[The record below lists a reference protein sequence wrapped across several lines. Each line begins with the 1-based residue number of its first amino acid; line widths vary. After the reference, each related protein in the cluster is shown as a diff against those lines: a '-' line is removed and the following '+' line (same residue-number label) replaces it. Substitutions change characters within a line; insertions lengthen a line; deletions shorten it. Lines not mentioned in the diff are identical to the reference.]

1 MHSLPCNRLHSPHQ
15 LMFLSRRY
23 VIDCKEKF
31 LLGGEQALKTSTLQ
45 DVARV
50 AQVSTATVSRT
61 LSNPDLVS
69 ESTRTRVAEAVKA
82 TGYRINR
89 AARNLRTQRAHS
101 VLVLLPDL
109 ANPFFS
115 TILEGISR
123 HLSKDGYSM
132 LIASTKQVHDSGER
146 LIDYLDDARA
156 DGMII
161 LDGGLTSDVVDM
173 LENTPQSKRILF
185 ACEWID
191 GADFPSVRCQNR
203 QGARMAVNHLYELG
217 HRKIAHV
224 TGPKGNVL
232 AQSRKEAYEKEVA
245 QLGLEQ
251 KPEWIIRGDF
261 SLAAGCMAAQAWIAL
276 KDRPTAVF
284 CASDQLA
291 MGFIAELS
299 RHHLK
304 VPDDVSV
311 MGFDDIDLAE
321 QFIPPLTTIRQD
333 RLMIGETSAEML
345 MARIV
350 APNAE
355 HRCNAAVLPVS
366 LVVRKSTASPK

>member
-1 MHSLPCNRLHSPHQ
+1 MA
-15 LMFLSRRY
+15 
-23 VIDCKEKF
+23 K
-31 LLGGEQALKTSTLQ
+31 
-45 DVARV
+45 
-50 AQVSTATVSRT
+50 VSTATVSRT
-61 LSNPDLVS
+61 LSNPDVVS
-69 ESTRTRVAEAVKA
+69 ESTRRKVSEAVKI

-89 AARNLRTQRAHS
+89 AARNLRTQRSHS

-123 HLSKDGYSM
+123 NLSQQGYSM

-161 LDGGLTSDVVDM
+161 LDGGLDAEIVQV
-173 LENTPQSKRILF
+173 LENAPQAARILF
-185 ACEWID
+185 ACEWVD
-191 GADFPSVRCQNR
+191 GANFPSVRCENR
-203 QGARMAVNHLYELG
+203 HGTRSAVNHLYDLG

-224 TGPKGNVL
+224 TGPEANVL
-232 AQSRKEAYEKEVA
+232 SSTRKDEFVA
-245 QLGLEQ
+245 EIAKLDLTLE
-251 KPEWIIRGDF
+251 PEWVIAGDF
-261 SLAAGCMAAQAWIAL
+261 SLSAGCQAAQAWIAL

-299 RHHLK
+299 RHDIK

-321 QFIPPLTTIRQD
+321 QFIPPLTTIKQD
-333 RLMIGETSAEML
+333 RLMIGDTAAKML
-345 MARIV
+345 MARIIS
-350 APNAE
+350 PFDTQTD
-355 HRCNAAVLPVS
+355 HAAVVPVS
-366 LVVRKSTASPK
+366 LVIRQSTASLP

>member
-1 MHSLPCNRLHSPHQ
+1 M
-15 LMFLSRRY
+15 
-23 VIDCKEKF
+23 
-31 LLGGEQALKTSTLQ
+31 ALKTLTLQ

-50 AQVSTATVSRT
+50 AGVSTATVSRT
-61 LSNPDLVS
+61 LSDPNVVS
-69 ESTRTRVAEAVKA
+69 ESTRRKVSDAVKS

-89 AARNLRTQRAHS
+89 TARNLRTQRAHS

-115 TILEGISR
+115 NILEGISS
-123 HLSKDGYSM
+123 HLSSQGYSM

-156 DGMII
+156 DGMIV
-161 LDGGLTSDVVDM
+161 LDGGLAPDVVEM
-173 LENTPQSKRILF
+173 LANAPQSKPVLT

-191 GADFPSVRCQNR
+191 GASFPSVRCENR
-203 QGARMAVNHLYELG
+203 HGTRAAVNHLYDLG

-224 TGPKGNVL
+224 TGPADNVL
-232 AQSRKEAYEKEVA
+232 TQTRKAAFADEIAE
-245 QLGLEQ
+245 LRLDL
-251 KPEWIIRGDF
+251 PPDWIIPGDF
-261 SLAAGCMAAQAWIAL
+261 SLIGGCDAARAWIGM

-291 MGFIAELS
+291 LGFIAELS
-299 RHHLK
+299 RHGIS
-304 VPDDVSV
+304 VPRHVSV

-333 RLMIGETSAEML
+333 RLIIGETAAKML
-345 MARIV
+345 MSRILN
-350 APNAE
+350 PGDPQAE
-355 HRCNAAVLPVS
+355 NSAVLPVS
-366 LVVRKSTASPK
+366 LVIRDSTAPPQ

>member
-1 MHSLPCNRLHSPHQ
+1 MA
-15 LMFLSRRY
+15 
-23 VIDCKEKF
+23 K
-31 LLGGEQALKTSTLQ
+31 
-45 DVARV
+45 
-50 AQVSTATVSRT
+50 VSTATVSRT
-61 LSNPDLVS
+61 LSNPDVVS
-69 ESTRTRVAEAVKA
+69 ESTRRKVSEAVKI

-89 AARNLRTQRAHS
+89 AARNLRTQRSHS

-123 HLSKDGYSM
+123 NLSQQGYSM

-161 LDGGLTSDVVDM
+161 LDGGLDAEIVQV
-173 LENTPQSKRILF
+173 LENAPQAARILF
-185 ACEWID
+185 ACEWVD
-191 GADFPSVRCQNR
+191 GANFPSVRCENR
-203 QGARMAVNHLYELG
+203 HGTRSAVNHLYDLG

-224 TGPKGNVL
+224 TGPEANVL
-232 AQSRKEAYEKEVA
+232 SSTRKDEFVA
-245 QLGLEQ
+245 EIAKLDLTLE
-251 KPEWIIRGDF
+251 PEWVIAGDF
-261 SLAAGCMAAQAWIAL
+261 SLSAGCQAAQAWIAL

-299 RHHLK
+299 RHDIK

-321 QFIPPLTTIRQD
+321 QFIPPLTTIKQD
-333 RLMIGETSAEML
+333 RLMIGDTAAKML
-345 MARIV
+345 MARIIS
-350 APNAE
+350 PFDTQTD
-355 HRCNAAVLPVS
+355 HAAVVPVS
-366 LVVRKSTASPK
+366 LVIRQSTASPP

>member
-1 MHSLPCNRLHSPHQ
+1 M
-15 LMFLSRRY
+15 
-23 VIDCKEKF
+23 
-31 LLGGEQALKTSTLQ
+31 KTSTLQ

-61 LSNPDLVS
+61 LSNPDVVS
-69 ESTRTRVAEAVKA
+69 ESTRTRVAEAVTA

-123 HLSKDGYSM
+123 HLSKQGYSM

-161 LDGGLTSDVVDM
+161 LDGGLDPDVVEM
-173 LENTPQSKRILF
+173 LQSAPQSTRILF
-185 ACEWID
+185 ACEWVD
-191 GADFPSVRCQNR
+191 GAQFPSVRCENR
-203 QGARMAVNHLYELG
+203 AGARMAVTHLHELG

-224 TGPKGNVL
+224 TGPEGNVL
-232 AQSRKEAYEKEVA
+232 MHSRKDAFVA
-245 QLGLEQ
+245 EIARLGLAAH
-251 KPEWIIRGDF
+251 PGWIIAGDF
-261 SLAAGCMAAQAWIAL
+261 SLAAGCRAAQAWIAL

-299 RHHLK
+299 RHGLK
-304 VPDDVSV
+304 VPQDVSV
-311 MGFDDIDLAE
+311 VGFDDIDLAE

-333 RLMIGETSAEML
+333 RLMIGETAAQML
-345 MARIV
+345 MARILPR
-350 APNAE
+350 AAQSLD
-355 HRCNAAVLPVS
+355 HAAVLPVS
-366 LVVRKSTASPK
+366 LVVRKSTAAP

>member
-1 MHSLPCNRLHSPHQ
+1 M
-15 LMFLSRRY
+15 
-23 VIDCKEKF
+23 
-31 LLGGEQALKTSTLQ
+31 KTSTLQ

-50 AQVSTATVSRT
+50 ARVSTATVSRT
-61 LSNPDLVS
+61 LSNPDVVS
-69 ESTRTRVAEAVKA
+69 ESTRTRVAEAVKV

-123 HLSKDGYSM
+123 HLSKRGYSM
-132 LIASTKQVHDSGER
+132 LIASTQQVHDSGER

-161 LDGGLTSDVVDM
+161 LDGALDPEVVEM
-173 LENTPQSKRILF
+173 LENAPQSNRILF
-185 ACEWID
+185 ACEWIE
-191 GADFPSVRCQNR
+191 GTSFPSVRCQNR
-203 QGARMAVNHLYELG
+203 QGARTAVDHLFELG
-217 HRKIAHV
+217 HHKIAHV

-232 AQSRKEAYEKEVA
+232 MQSRKDAFEEQIAKH
-245 QLGLEQ
+245 GLERR
-251 KPEWIIRGDF
+251 PEWIIAGDF
-261 SLAAGCMAAQAWIAL
+261 SLEAGCLAAKEWIAL

-291 MGFIAELS
+291 MGFVAELS
-299 RHHLK
+299 RHGLK

-321 QFIPPLTTIRQD
+321 QFIPPVTSIRQD
-333 RLMIGETSAEML
+333 RLVIGETAAKML
-345 MARIV
+345 MARIMT
-350 APNAE
+350 PDDE
-355 HRCNAAVLPVS
+355 PLCHAAVLPVS
-366 LVVRKSTASPK
+366 LVVRKSTAPPNR

>member
-1 MHSLPCNRLHSPHQ
+1 M
-15 LMFLSRRY
+15 
-23 VIDCKEKF
+23 VV
-31 LLGGEQALKTSTLQ
+31 KTSTLQ

-50 AQVSTATVSRT
+50 ANVSTATVSRT
-61 LSNPDLVS
+61 LSNPDVVS

-115 TILEGISR
+115 MILEGISR
-123 HLSKDGYSM
+123 HLSQEGYSM

-161 LDGGLTSDVVDM
+161 LDGGLDPEVVDM
-173 LENTPQSKRILF
+173 LESAPQAKRILF

-191 GADFPSVRCQNR
+191 GTSFPSVRCENR
-203 QGARMAVNHLYELG
+203 EGARMAVNHLYDLG

-224 TGPKGNVL
+224 TGPEGNVL
-232 AQSRKEAYEKEVA
+232 MHRRKDAFIDEITK
-245 QLGLEQ
+245 LKLEH
-251 KPEWIIRGDF
+251 KPDWIIAGEF
-261 SLAAGCMAAQAWIAL
+261 SLAAGCRAAQAWIAL
-276 KDRPTAVF
+276 DDRPTAVF

-291 MGFIAELS
+291 MAFIAELS
-299 RHHLK
+299 RHAFK
-304 VPDDVSV
+304 VPEDVSV
-311 MGFDDIDLAE
+311 MGFDDIGLAE
-321 QFIPPLTTIRQD
+321 QFIPPLTTIKQD
-333 RLMIGETSAEML
+333 RLMIGETAAKML
-345 MARIV
+345 MARIL
-350 APNAE
+350 PPKDKNLN
-355 HRCNAAVLPVS
+355 HAAVLPVS
-366 LVVRKSTASPK
+366 LVVRKSTTAPH

>member
-1 MHSLPCNRLHSPHQ
+1 M
-15 LMFLSRRY
+15 
-23 VIDCKEKF
+23 
-31 LLGGEQALKTSTLQ
+31 ALKTSTLQ

-50 AQVSTATVSRT
+50 ARVSTATVSRT
-61 LSNPDLVS
+61 LSNPDVVS
-69 ESTRTRVAEAVKA
+69 ESTRTRVSEAVKV

-89 AARNLRTQRAHS
+89 AARSLRTQRAHS

-123 HLSKDGYSM
+123 HLSRKGYSM

-161 LDGGLTSDVVDM
+161 LDGGLDPDVVEM
-173 LENTPQSKRILF
+173 LENAPQAKRILF
-185 ACEWID
+185 ACEWVE
-191 GADFPSVRCQNR
+191 GAGFPSVRCENR
-203 QGARMAVNHLYELG
+203 QGTRSAVRHLHSLG

-224 TGPKGNVL
+224 TGPEGNVL
-232 AQSRKEAYEKEVA
+232 MHARKDAFVA
-245 QLGLEQ
+245 ELATLNLDL
-251 KPEWIIRGDF
+251 KPEWIIAGDF
-261 SLAAGCMAAQAWIAL
+261 SIAAGCLAAQAWIAMA
-276 KDRPTAVF
+276 DRPTAVF

-291 MGFIAELS
+291 LAFIAELS
-299 RHHLK
+299 RNGFK

-321 QFIPPLTTIRQD
+321 QFIPPLTSIRQD
-333 RLMIGETSAEML
+333 RLLIGETAANML
-345 MARIV
+345 MERIES
-350 APNAE
+350 PDGHGAE
-355 HRCNAAVLPVS
+355 HAAVVPVS
-366 LVVRKSTASPK
+366 LIIRESTAPPR

>member
-1 MHSLPCNRLHSPHQ
+1 M
-15 LMFLSRRY
+15 
-23 VIDCKEKF
+23 V
-31 LLGGEQALKTSTLQ
+31 KTSTLQ
-45 DVARV
+45 DVALV
-50 AQVSTATVSRT
+50 AKVSTATVSRT
-61 LSNPDLVS
+61 LSNPNVVS
-69 ESTRTRVAEAVKA
+69 ESTRRRVSEAVKV

-123 HLSKDGYSM
+123 NLSKHGYSM

-161 LDGGLTSDVVDM
+161 LDGGLDTEVVEM
-173 LENTPQSKRILF
+173 LENAPQSKRILF

-191 GADFPSVRCQNR
+191 GASFASVRCQNR
-203 QGARMAVNHLYELG
+203 QGSRTAVNHLYDLG

-232 AQSRKEAYEKEVA
+232 MLSRKDAFVAEIEK
-245 QLGLEQ
+245 LKLEL
-251 KPEWIIRGDF
+251 KPEWVIAGDF
-261 SLAAGCMAAQAWIAL
+261 SLAAGCLAAQKWLAL
-276 KDRPTAVF
+276 NDRPTAVF

-299 RHHLK
+299 RHSIK

-321 QFIPPLTTIRQD
+321 QFIPPLTSIRQD
-333 RLMIGETSAEML
+333 RLMIGETAAKML
-345 MARIV
+345 MARIIT
-350 APNAE
+350 PSEE
-355 HRCNAAVLPVS
+355 HLTHAAVLPVS
-366 LVVRKSTASPK
+366 LVMRGSTASPQ